1 MRWGAGTRLRRP
13 NALRE
18 IIHAQSFCSTLT
30 YVRGCY
36 DTLCFQNSWSLIVCT
51 HWPTL
56 APTLNTNFNMNPFIQ
71 FHTTNHLLLGLDV
84 GRNLDL
90 TPRQWECTIRELI
103 MHSNYN
109 EEHLRLIHTERKWKR
124 KQKIFLWCL
133 SFITARNE
141 VGARLYFHRRVWFCS
156 QGGSAS
162 VHVGIPPPGAGTPP
176 AQSMLGDTVNARVV
190 RILLECNLVLWSFRL
205 RFHLVWMGP

>member
-1 MRWGAGTRLRRP
+1 MRWGAGTRLRRI

-18 IIHAQSFCSTLT
+18 ILHAQSFCLT
-30 YVRGCY
+30 FRYVRGCY

-56 APTLNTNFNMNPFIQ
+56 APTLNTNFNVNTFYMFSYYKPF
-71 FHTTNHLLLGLDV
+71 LLGLDV

-109 EEHLRLIHTERKWKR
+109 EKHLRLIHTEQKWKR
-124 KQKIFLWCL
+124 KQKFSLLFVVYSLIFSLAL
-133 SFITARNE
+133 S
-141 VGARLYFHRRVWFCS
+141 
-156 QGGSAS
+156 
-162 VHVGIPPPGAGTPP
+162 
-176 AQSMLGDTVNARVV
+176 LGVNRSLIV
-190 RILLECNLVLWSFRL
+190 
-205 RFHLVWMGP
+205 